1 MYMYVVPLVASIF
14 QPHLILTETDI
25 AFPYCEV
32 RKVKNSILGAR
43 FVTNWQSGYLPFSP
57 PSPFPP
63 PPFLPSW
70 GDSASW
76 HKLLKLVR
84 TFTDDP
90 SPPHPPD
97 WGEVVESAFF
107 SLNTIICIASKHF
120 LRSLTSNSKRLV
132 ESEAS
137 LIAYSGRFEIE
148 SFT

>member
-1 MYMYVVPLVASIF
+1 MYVILLVASIF
-14 QPHLILTETDI
+14 QPHLILNETGI

-32 RKVKNSILGAR
+32 RKVENSILGAKS
-43 FVTNWQSGYLPFSP
+43 VTNWQSGDLPFTP
-57 PSPFPP
+57 LPLPPFP
-63 PPFLPSW
+63 PSW

-76 HKLLKLVR
+76 HELLKLVR

-90 SPPHPPD
+90 SPPRPPD